1 MSIITQQQKKNKCEN
16 LKEYVRRVYSRIF
29 SPLKTGE
36 INYER
41 NIICGKCKN
50 WSLIG
55 ESCPNCGYKPLS
67 KREVAQ
73 NTNFLYKNFYRAQSD
88 TYEIKEVDSRLAYVS
103 DIGQIHHENQDS
115 GFVSLLNNWKFLGV
129 ADGVSR
135 SNSPKIAS
143 QYALEKSF
151 EYLNTISL
159 DSSNIVEEIKNAIF
173 YAHAQIQAIK
183 LDYIDPD
190 VDPPEATIVIA
201 LVQDNK
207 AYIGWVGDSRAYTI
221 DSKSTQVLTRDDSWV
236 MYAVDKGMSFKEA
249 NNSPMAH
256 AITQCMG
263 MNDVS
268 LVPHVIEVDITG
280 KDLLLC
286 SDGLWNYFD
295 DEQLLHELY
304 RKISGTAKDIANKL
318 VKAANIKGGNDNIT
332 VAIYKSDCYCT
343 S

>member
-1 MSIITQQQKKNKCEN
+1 MSIITGDQKKGKYEN
-16 LKEYVRRVYSRIF
+16 LKEYIKSVYSKAL
-29 SPLKTGE
+29 SPFKTGKL
-36 INYER
+36 NYEK
-41 NIICGKCKN
+41 NVLCSKCKN
-50 WSLIG
+50 WSFID
-55 ESCPNCGYKPLS
+55 STCPTCGYKPLS
-67 KREVAQ
+67 KREIVQ
-73 NTNFLYKNFYRAQSD
+73 NTNFLYKNFYRADSHD
-88 TYEIKEVDSRLAYVS
+88 YEAKEIGSQLAYVS

-115 GFVSLLNNWKFLGV
+115 GFVSLLSHWKFLGV

-135 SNSPKIAS
+135 SNAPKIAS

-151 EYLNTISL
+151 EYLNNINLNSA
-159 DSSNIVEEIKNAIF
+159 NIVEEIKNAIF

-183 LDYIDPD
+183 LEHSNPD

-201 LVQDNK
+201 LVKDNK

-221 DSKSTQVLTRDDSWV
+221 DSKGTQILTRDDSWV
-236 MYAVDKGMSFKEA
+236 MYAVDKGMSFKDA
-249 NNSPMAH
+249 SNSPMAH

-263 MNDVS
+263 MHEVS

-304 RKISGTAKDIANKL
+304 RKISGTAKEIGNKL
-318 VKAANIKGGNDNIT
+318 VKAANIKGGGDNIT
-332 VAIYKSDCYCT
+332 VAIYKSEYNCT